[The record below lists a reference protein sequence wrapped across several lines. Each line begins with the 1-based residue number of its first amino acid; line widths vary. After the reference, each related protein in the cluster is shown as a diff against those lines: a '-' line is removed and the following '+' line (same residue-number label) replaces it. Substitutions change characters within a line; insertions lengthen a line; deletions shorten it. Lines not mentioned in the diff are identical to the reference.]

1 MDKENKE
8 KITKDNLTTGTTI
21 TFIEDQLD
29 EKTGEVIDSKL
40 ILSTLNYVYEN
51 NYANVY
57 RTDTNTFE
65 DIPFERIFNI
75 KKPTQLNS
83 LSEQKFHI
91 GDIVKFEDNNKKF
104 VVSQTSSINDMVC
117 IYEIEV
123 GTNISKDISLCVKQD
138 LLEHVEPSYVI
149 DWDNEKFSKAFKD
162 NPKKSYRD
170 YRFGIN
176 IRVLDSYDNL
186 GKYKIIIVHNMAWFN
201 IKVCRDEEYT
211 DSLLS
216 ETMLS
221 LFNPYESFML
231 RDENIIKENYCK
243 YMEERGIKKHIYE
256 EVWFLK
262 KTNK

>member
-8 KITKDNLTTGTTI
+8 KITKDDLTTGTTI
-21 TFIEDQLD
+21 FFKENQL
-29 EKTGEVIDSKL
+29 GEGMPTAL
-40 ILSTLNYVYEN
+40 IPSVFNYVCVN
-51 NYANVY
+51 NCINVY
-57 RTDTNTFE
+57 RIDTNTFE
-65 DIPFERIFNI
+65 NIPLERIFSIANPI
-75 KKPTQLNS
+75 KLNNPS
-83 LSEQKFHI
+83 NKKFHL
-91 GDIVKFEDNNKKF
+91 GEIVKFKGNDKKF
-104 VVSQTSSINDMVC
+104 VVTQASSVNDINDMVC

-123 GTNISKDISLCVKQD
+123 GTNISNDISLCVKQD
-138 LLEHVEPSYVI
+138 LLEHVEPTHVI
-149 DWDNEKFSKAFKD
+149 DWDNEEFSKAFKD

-201 IKVCRDEEYT
+201 IKICRDERYT

-216 ETMLS
+216 ETMLT

-231 RDENIIKENYCK
+231 RDENPIKENYCK